1 MSEKKKPFS
10 DPRWNDTS
18 KPKVIGY
25 QEISEAKY
33 EKLSREHL
41 KNRRFERLKH
51 SRIREGAFFVGSG

>member
-1 MSEKKKPFS
+1 MSEKKKLFS

-25 QEISEAKY
+25 QEISEEDRAKY

-41 KNRRFERLKH
+41 KKIGILKD
-51 SRIREGAFFVGSG
+51 